1 LWVIHKNCDCIT
13 VLHIMLIL
21 VTTSHLFIHIT
32 LFILSHIEYSKWNFV
47 FCFVFVAEGTLAFVI
62 TSWLI
67 MQDKFTLLIMV
78 FHLSCLEIYF
88 SWQHYNISSLSV
100 LIDGLLCHFNSVLCK
115 FNLCPTGTYSVNLTC
130 KFLLILFV

>member
-1 LWVIHKNCDCIT
+1 MKNCDCLT
-13 VLHIMLIL
+13 VLHIMLLL

-32 LFILSHIEYSKWNFV
+32 VFILSHIEYSKWNFI
-47 FCFVFVAEGTLAFVI
+47 FCSVFVAFVI

-78 FHLSCLEIYF
+78 FHLVCLEVYF

-100 LIDGLLCHFNSVLCK
+100 LIVGLLCHFNNVLCK
-115 FNLCPTGTYSVNLTC
+115 FNLCPTGTYPVNLTC
-130 KFLLILFV
+130 KFLLSLFI